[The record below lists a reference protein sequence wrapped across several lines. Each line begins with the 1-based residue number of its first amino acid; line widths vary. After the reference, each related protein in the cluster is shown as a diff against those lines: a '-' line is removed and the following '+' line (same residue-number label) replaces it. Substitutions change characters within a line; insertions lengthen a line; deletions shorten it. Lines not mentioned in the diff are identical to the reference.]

1 MSARRLGQL
10 LVAVVLLGVLVSFSR
25 RVGAVERNFAGSGQF
40 DYHYVVNG
48 KSPGGTTPRD
58 GFTTELAL
66 KVAVDVT
73 DKVSANVKVCYG
85 CHGFEVPMAHLD
97 YRVAD
102 ELNFRVGR
110 FSPSLGA
117 FNLRH
122 DPANH
127 RLSSKPL
134 IYDMGRMLR
143 KTEWNMG
150 VLPSPFPDNGVEV
163 SGTHWF
169 GESVQLDY
177 ALYAVSGFKAASD
190 AVDLDF
196 QLNRQPYYTDNNSR
210 PTVGGRLALTFKLG
224 EASDLTVGGSSQ
236 YGTFDPDRK
245 QFYWFYGADASLRL
259 SRTNIRL
266 EWLARRQTFDVS
278 DPTRFAY
285 VVPREG
291 GDFFVKQGGY
301 AEIEHPLS
309 KKVDGVFRYD
319 VMYRTGNVLVGSELR
334 RQSAVQRFTVGA
346 MVTVDRAFRVKA
358 STEIWQFSDPEP
370 GDKLAAR
377 SDVSHAVAFHLG
389 VVGTY

>member
-1 MSARRLGQL
+1 MSARHLARL
-10 LVAVVLLGVLVSFSR
+10 LVAFVLLGVLVSFAR

-48 KSPGGTTPRD
+48 QSPGGITPRD

-143 KTEWNMG
+143 KNEWNMG

-190 AVDLDF
+190 ATDLDF

-245 QFYWFYGADASLRL
+245 QSYWFYGADASLRL
-259 SRTNIRL
+259 SRTNIRV
-266 EWLARRQTFDVS
+266 EWLARRQTFDAS

-285 VVPREG
+285 VVPKDG

-301 AEIEHPLS
+301 AEIEHPLG

-370 GDKLAAR
+370 GDKLAPR

>member
-1 MSARRLGQL
+1 MSARRLGRL
-10 LVAVVLLGVLVSFSR
+10 LVVAVLLGVLVSFAR

-143 KTEWNMG
+143 KNEWNMG

-190 AVDLDF
+190 ATDLDF

-245 QFYWFYGADASLRL
+245 QFYWFYGADAALRL
-259 SRTNIRL
+259 SRTNIRV
-266 EWLARRQTFDVS
+266 EWLARRQTFDAS

-301 AEIEHPLS
+301 AEIEHPLG

-370 GDKLAAR
+370 GDKLAPR

>member
-1 MSARRLGQL
+1 MSARHLARL
-10 LVAVVLLGVLVSFSR
+10 LVAFVLLGVLVSFTR

-143 KTEWNMG
+143 KNEWNMG

-190 AVDLDF
+190 ATDLDF

-224 EASDLTVGGSSQ
+224 EARR
-236 YGTFDPDRK
+236 PDRRRVEPVRHVRPRP
-245 QFYWFYGADASLRL
+245 QAVLLVLRRRRLAPPLAHQHPRRVARATADVRRERPHALRL
-259 SRTNIRL
+259 RGPEGRRRL
-266 EWLARRQTFDVS
+266 LRQAGRLRRDRAPARQEGRRRVPLRRDVPHGQRARRERA
-278 DPTRFAY
+278 PEAERGAALHGRRHGHRRPR
-285 VVPREG
+285 VPREG
-291 GDFFVKQGGY
+291 LHGDL
-301 AEIEHPLS
+301 A
-309 KKVDGVFRYD
+309 
-319 VMYRTGNVLVGSELR
+319 VLGP
-334 RQSAVQRFTVGA
+334 GA
-346 MVTVDRAFRVKA
+346 
-358 STEIWQFSDPEP
+358 
-370 GDKLAAR
+370 G
-377 SDVSHAVAFHLG
+377 
-389 VVGTY
+389 